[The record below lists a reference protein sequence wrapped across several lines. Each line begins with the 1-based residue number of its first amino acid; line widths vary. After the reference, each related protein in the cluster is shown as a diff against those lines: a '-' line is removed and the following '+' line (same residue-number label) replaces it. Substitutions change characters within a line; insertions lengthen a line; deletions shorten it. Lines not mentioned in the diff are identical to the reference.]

1 MNAAAAWSPASI
13 AILGAGAVGSYYGA
27 RLVRAGAKVT
37 LIGRPA
43 PVEAISRQGLVIVE
57 ADGEWR
63 VDIAATTDAEG
74 AVAAADLVL
83 VTVKSPDTAAA
94 VRGIARA
101 LRPGARLVSM
111 QNGVDNAERIAGETA
126 LPVYAAVVYVGT
138 VNEAPGRV
146 RHTGR
151 GDLVLGVPRALAGR
165 GDAAGDLAAIAALFG
180 RAGIACPVSH
190 DIESALWSKLVLNAA
205 FNAISALGNARYGTM
220 AEMPPVRAVMED
232 VVRETVAVAR
242 ADGAALDAEEMIAGA
257 WKLAAAMG
265 QQLSSTAQ
273 DLARG
278 KATEI
283 DALNGFVAQRGAT
296 LGVPTPVNRTLH
308 ALVKL
313 REQGLAR

>member
-1 MNAAAAWSPASI
+1 MTLFAPVSI

-27 RLVRAGAKVT
+27 RLARAGFRVT

-43 PVEAISRQGLVIVE
+43 HVEAINRNGLAIVE

-63 VDIAATTDAEG
+63 VDIAATTDAG
-74 AVAAADLVL
+74 AAVGAADLVL

-94 VRGIARA
+94 VRATADA
-101 LRPGARLVSM
+101 LPPGARLVSM
-111 QNGVDNAERIAGETA
+111 QNGVDNAERIAGETP

-151 GDLVLGVPRALAGR
+151 GDLVLGVPRSLAGR
-165 GDAAGDLAAIAALFG
+165 GDAAGDLAAIAALFE
-180 RAGIACPVSH
+180 RAGIACPVSR

-205 FNAISALGNARYGTM
+205 FNAISALGNSRYGTM
-220 AEMPPVRAVMED
+220 AALPPVRAVMED
-232 VVRETVAVAR
+232 GVRETVAVAR
-242 ADGAALDAEEMIAGA
+242 ADGAALDAEEMIAA
-257 WKLAAAMG
+257 TWKLAAAMG

-283 DALNGFVAQRGAT
+283 DSLNGFVTERGAA

-313 REQGLAR
+313 REAGLPR

>member
-1 MNAAAAWSPASI
+1 MSGYAPASI
-13 AILGAGAVGSYYGA
+13 AVLGAGAVGSYYGA
-27 RLVRAGAKVT
+27 RLARAGCNVT

-43 PVEAISRQGLVIVE
+43 HVEAITRGGLVIVE
-57 ADGEWR
+57 NAGEWC
-63 VDIAATTDAEG
+63 VAIGATTDAR
-74 AVAAADLVL
+74 AAAAAADLVL

-94 VRGIARA
+94 VREIAATLASR
-101 LRPGARLVSM
+101 ARLVSM
-111 QNGVDNAERIAGETA
+111 QNGVDNAARIAGETL

-138 VNEAPGRV
+138 VNEGPGRV

-151 GDLVLGVPRALAGR
+151 GDLVLGVPRALADR
-165 GDAAGDLAAIAALFG
+165 GDAAGDLAAIAAVFE
-180 RAGIACPVSH
+180 RAGIACPVSR

-242 ADGAALDAEEMIAGA
+242 AEGVALDADEMIAGA
-257 WKLAAAMG
+257 WKLAGAMG

-278 KATEI
+278 KPTEV
-283 DALNGFVAQRGAT
+283 DALNGFVAERGAAN
-296 LGVPTPVNRTLH
+296 GVPTPVNRTLH

-313 REQGLAR
+313 RERNYPR

>member
-1 MNAAAAWSPASI
+1 MTLFAPASI

-27 RLVRAGAKVT
+27 RLARAGLRVT

-43 PVEAISRQGLVIVE
+43 HVAAINGNGLAIVE

-63 VDIAATTDAEG
+63 VDIAATTDARA
-74 AVAAADLVL
+74 AVGAADLVL

-94 VRGIARA
+94 VRAAADA
-101 LRPGARLVSM
+101 LPPGARLVSM
-111 QNGVDNAERIAGETA
+111 QNGVDNAARIAGETR

-138 VNEAPGRV
+138 VNEGPGRV

-151 GDLVLGVPRALAGR
+151 GDLVLGVPRTLAGR
-165 GDAAGDLAAIAALFG
+165 GDAAGDLAAIAAVFE
-180 RAGIACPVSH
+180 RAGIPCPVAP

-205 FNAISALGNARYGTM
+205 FNAVSALGNARYGTM
-220 AEMPPVRAVMED
+220 AALAPVRTVMED

-242 ADGAALDAEEMIAGA
+242 ADGADLDPGEMIAGA
-257 WKLAAAMG
+257 WTLAAAMG

-278 KATEI
+278 KATEV
-283 DALNGFVAQRGAT
+283 DALNGFVAERGAA

-313 REQGLAR
+313 REHGLAR